1 MGEFG
6 LGQPVART
14 EDPRLLR
21 GGGRYIDDI
30 AMPNMAYG
38 YVLRSLHA
46 HAKIKS
52 IDTTAAKAAPGVLAV
67 LTGEDWKAAGLGDLP
82 VGKAEMKRGSEPM
95 FRPPYPALAQDRVRW
110 VGDYV
115 AFVVAETLNQ
125 AIDAAE
131 LIEVDYELL
140 PTVVST
146 ADAAK
151 PGMPLVWDDCPNNI
165 CYVHPVGDKAATD
178 RAIATADHVV
188 RQRFVINRVTAVTM
202 EPRGCVGHYDV
213 ASDRYTIHSGLQ
225 RAFSF
230 RKEVSSV
237 LKVPESSVHVIAGD
251 IGGSFGMKTALYNEA
266 ALVLFGSKVTGRP
279 VKWVSTRSE
288 AFLSDAQGRDNVS
301 EAELALDRNGKFLAL
316 RVKTT
321 VPVGA
326 YLQAGGES
334 SGVANI
340 GTLAGV
346 YIIPAMSVEV
356 TTVFTNTNPMRPY
369 RGNGRP
375 EAGYVIERMVDLAA
389 DELKIDPAELRRR
402 NMIPPEAMPYK
413 TALVFTYDC
422 GEFEKSLDLALQ
434 MSDYA
439 GFEARR
445 KEAKARGK
453 LRGIGLSFTIE
464 RAAGPGLEG
473 AEIRFDRSGTV
484 TVLCGSVS
492 QGQGHETTFK
502 QLVCDRLGVDPDDVH
517 YIAGDTD
524 AVAFGEGTGGSRSA
538 TIGGSAL
545 HSASAKIVDKGKQIA
560 AQMLGGRRCR
570 VRRRRVPQPQDQ
582 SQPDHRRGGPRRDE
596 PKEPA
601 GGHGAGADRQHGLP
615 QRSHQLPQRLP
626 RVRGRDRR
634 GDGRGRDR
642 ALHGDRRRRHGAQP
656 AAAQGADPRRR
667 GAGRRPDPDGRH
679 PVRSGEWAALD
690 RLVHGLCDA
699 ARSHLQPHRG
709 QEQPGADQDQPARL
723 QGCGRSRQ
731 RRCHAR
737 HRQRARRCAVGL
749 WRQACRDAGDAGAHL
764 ADDRGRKGIAGGI
777 DRPLTRLRQPL
788 SSGP

>member
-30 AMPNMAYG
+30 AMPGMAYG

-46 HAKIKS
+46 HARIKS
-52 IDTTAAKAAPGVLAV
+52 IDTAAAKAAPGVLAV
-67 LTGEDWKAAGLGDLP
+67 LTGADWKAAGFGDLP
-82 VGKAEMKRGSEPM
+82 VGKGEMKRGSEPM

-131 LIEVDYELL
+131 LIEVDYEPL
-140 PTVVST
+140 PAVVST

-151 PGMPLVWDDCPNNI
+151 PGMPLVWDNCPNNI
-165 CYVHPVGDKAATD
+165 CYVHHVGDKEATD

-188 RQRFVINRVTAVTM
+188 KQRLVINRVTAVTM
-202 EPRGCVGHYDV
+202 EPRGCVGHYD
-213 ASDRYTIHSGLQ
+213 AARNRYTIHSGLQ

-230 RKEVSSV
+230 RKEMSSV
-237 LKVPESSVHVIAGD
+237 LKVPESRVHVIAGD

-288 AFLSDAQGRDNVS
+288 AFLSDAQGRDNAS

-389 DELKIDPAELRRR
+389 DELKIDPAELRRH
-402 NMIPPEAMPYK
+402 NMIPPAAMPYK

-422 GEFEKSLDLALQ
+422 GEFEKSLDVALE

-492 QGQGHETTFK
+492 HGQGHETTFK

-524 AVAFGEGTGGSRSA
+524 ALFFGEGTGGSRSA

-545 HSASAKIVDKGKQIA
+545 HSASAKIVDKAKQIA
-560 AQMLGGRRCR
+560 AHMLEVDDVEFAAGVFRSRKTNRSLTIGEVARAAMN
-570 VRRRRVPQPQDQ
+570 
-582 SQPDHRRGGPRRDE
+582 
-596 PKEPA
+596 PKNLPA
-601 GGHGAGADRQHGLP
+601 GMEPGLIASMVYRNEATNFPNGCHVCELEIDEDTGEVEIVRYTVIDDVGTVLNPLLLKGQIHGGVAQGVGQILMEDIRFDPESGQLLTGSFMDYAMPRAATFSHMDVKSNPVPTKTNPLGCKGAGEAG
-615 QRSHQLPQRLP
+615 S
-626 RVRGRDRR
+626 V
-634 GDGRGRDR
+634 
-642 ALHGDRRRRHGAQP
+642 GAMP
-656 AAAQGADPRRR
+656 AAANALVDALSVYGV
-667 GAGRRPDPDGRH
+667 RH
-679 PVRSGEWAALD
+679 IDMPATPERIWRTIAAAK
-690 RLVHGLCDA
+690 A
-699 ARSHLQPHRG
+699 ARPR
-709 QEQPGADQDQPARL
+709 
-723 QGCGRSRQ
+723 
-731 RRCHAR
+731 
-737 HRQRARRCAVGL
+737 
-749 WRQACRDAGDAGAHL
+749 
-764 ADDRGRKGIAGGI
+764 
-777 DRPLTRLRQPL
+777 
-788 SSGP
+788 